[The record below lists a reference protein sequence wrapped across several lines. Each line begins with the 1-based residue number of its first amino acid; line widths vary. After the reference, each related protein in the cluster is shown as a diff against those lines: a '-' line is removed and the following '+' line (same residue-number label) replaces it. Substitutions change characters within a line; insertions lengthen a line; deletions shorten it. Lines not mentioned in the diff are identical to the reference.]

1 MKKFFVLTAIFA
13 AIFLTVS
20 CDDDNGEKKCSPYIE
35 CVTGQSEICTEGSK
49 AWIQVEGSD
58 KKFECEDKENCE
70 KKAEEFSDFCFYGGN
85 IEGPDSENDNPDS
98 DNPDTTPD
106 NSDSANDGDSS
117 DSTPDNGDST
127 PEQPDDA
134 DSESDDDV
142 DSQSDDTDSESDD
155 DTDSQSDD
163 ADSESDDDAD
173 SQSDDDA
180 DSQTEPTEAEKC
192 STAGGNWSAT
202 EEKCTKTTDCTGKP
216 ENADWNGASSYTQ
229 TYTNGAWSAETTA
242 EYSTEEGVCHFK
254 CAEGYFWDEPNC
266 KKPLDIAQICTGQN
280 KCYNKNEDGELETC
294 PASPSGTDDDY
305 NFYGQ
310 DAQYTDHCTAQN
322 FSVKTPV
329 EGQNVVFDHNTGLT
343 WEQTPSEETYAWE
356 DHATHCN
363 ELNTANYAGISDWRV
378 PNPLELLTI
387 VDNST
392 SDPAT
397 NSNFTGMMATNGDK
411 FLWTNQENTGFYIP
425 TGWYAYR
432 GKGETFKVL
441 CVSGEEMK
449 PAVSDD
455 FTTSSD
461 GLTVTDTRN
470 GLMWQKEYAREKK
483 WQQALEYCENLSYAG
498 YTDWRLPNKHE
509 LSSLI
514 NYEKTDQPFSY
525 FPDTPSDNSFWSSST
540 YALDDTAE
548 YAWTGYDDAGFNS
561 KIYSHYVRCVR

>member
-1 MKKFFVLTAIFA
+1 MKKFFVSIAIFA
-13 AIFLTVS
+13 AIFLMIS
-20 CDDDNGEKKCSPYIE
+20 CDDNGEKKCSPYIE
-35 CVTGQSEICTEGSK
+35 CVTGLSEICTEGKK
-49 AWIQVEGSD
+49 AWIQIEGSD

-70 KKAEEFSDFCFYGGN
+70 KKAEEFSDFCFNGN
-85 IEGPDSENDNPDS
+85 DGQNDSDSDLPDS

-106 NSDSANDGDSS
+106 NGDSADDGDT
-117 DSTPDNGDST
+117 TPDNGDT
-127 PEQPDDA
+127 EPDNGDSA
-134 DSESDDDV
+134 DDGDTEPDNGDSADDGDTTTDSDDP
-142 DSQSDDTDSESDD
+142 
-155 DTDSQSDD
+155 
-163 ADSESDDDAD
+163 
-173 SQSDDDA
+173 QSDDD
-180 DSQTEPTEAEKC
+180 DDTETEPTEAEKC
-192 STAGGNWSAT
+192 GTAGGNWNET
-202 EEKCTKTTDCTGKP
+202 EEKCTKNTNCTGKP

-229 TYTNGAWSAETTA
+229 TYTNGAWSTENAA
-242 EYSTEEGVCHFK
+242 EYSTEEGLCHFK
-254 CAEGYFWDEPNC
+254 CADGYFWDEPNC

-280 KCYNKNEDGELETC
+280 KCYNRNENGELEAC
-294 PASPSGTDDDY
+294 PASPSGTGDDY

-343 WEQTPSEETYAWE
+343 WEQTPSEETYPWE
-356 DHATHCN
+356 GHATHCN

-387 VDNST
+387 IDNST
-392 SDPAT
+392 YGPAT

-432 GKGETFKVL
+432 GKNEEYKVL

-470 GLMWQKEYAREKK
+470 GLMWQKEYATDKK
-483 WQQALEYCENLSYAG
+483 WQQALEYCENLNYAG

-509 LSSLI
+509 LVSLA

-525 FPDTPSDNSFWSSST
+525 FPDTPSGDAFNNGSFWSSST
-540 YALDDTAE
+540 YVLDDTAE
-548 YAWTGYDDAGFNS
+548 YAWTGYDDAGFND
-561 KIYSHYVRCVR
+561 KIYTHYVRCVR